1 MRVGI
6 GYASLPFDPARV
18 LVLGGV
24 KVPGAWGLR
33 GRVDGDALLHALAD
47 ALLGAAALGDL
58 DEQFP
63 ADALPWQAAPSAVL
77 LADVVARL
85 ETLHLEPAHVDATV
99 VCERPL
105 LAPHRA
111 AMRERIAALLSL
123 DVAHVSVKAT
133 RPNGLGALGD
143 GQGIA
148 VMAVAS
154 LAEAS
159 A

>member
-6 GYASLPFDPARV
+6 GYASLPFDPAHV

-33 GRVDGDALLHALAD
+33 GLADGDAVLHAVAD

-58 DEQFP
+58 EDHFP
-63 ADALPWQAAPSAVL
+63 ADEAPWGDAPSAVL
-77 LADVVARL
+77 LAEVIAK
-85 ETLHLEPAHVDATV
+85 LHVRALVPAHVDATV
-99 VCERPL
+99 VCERPDL
-105 LAPHRA
+105 GPHRA
-111 AMRERIAALLSL
+111 AMRERMGALLGL
-123 DVAHVSVKAT
+123 DLAHVSVKAT
-133 RPNGLGALGD
+133 LPNGLGALGG

-148 VMAVAS
+148 VLAVAS
-154 LAEAS
+154 LLEVS

>member
-33 GRVDGDALLHALAD
+33 GRGDGDAVLHAVAD

-58 DEQFP
+58 DDHFP
-63 ADALPWQAAPSAVL
+63 ADASSWRDAPSAVL
-77 LADVVARL
+77 LADVIAKLAARAL
-85 ETLHLEPAHVDATV
+85 APAHVDATV
-99 VCERPL
+99 ICERPDL
-105 LAPHRA
+105 GPQRA
-111 AMRERIAALLSL
+111 AMRERMGTLLGL
-123 DVAHVSVKAT
+123 DPAHVSVKAT
-133 RPNGLGALGD
+133 LPNGLGALGD

-154 LAEAS
+154 LAEIPG
-159 A
+159 